1 MSDASSVAPARFML
15 SHFPIGTYRQSFLPT
30 GSQTDF
36 KLSPILAPF
45 EALKQD
51 MRVRCVPKAEARR
64 RAEAL
69 GIRPSD
75 IEWTPN
81 PAFFD
86 PMTKAHWTLVMAV
99 AWIE

>member
-1 MSDASSVAPARFML
+1 MTNAATSTEVEAPSSAADTL
-15 SHFPIGTYRQSFLPT
+15 
-30 GSQTDF
+30 
-36 KLSPILAPF
+36 